1 MKICFPVSANQ
12 GLQSPV
18 YGHFGSAPMFLLVD
32 SEERSVAAVLNRDTD
47 HQHGAC
53 SPLKA
58 LGGHKVEAVVV
69 GGIGAGA
76 LNGLHQAGCKVY
88 QATAGTVSAN
98 LDGFLERQLA
108 ELTPAQT
115 CSGHQLHHCG
125 SHQPDPDFESGCG
138 F

>member
-1 MKICFPVSANQ
+1 MKICFPVSVNK
-12 GLQSPV
+12 GLESPIH
-18 YGHFGSAPMFLLVD
+18 GHFGSAPMFLLVD
-32 SEERSVAAVLNRDTD
+32 VEQRSVAEVLNRDSN

-69 GGIGAGA
+69 GGIGSGA
-76 LNGLHQAGCKVY
+76 LYGLHQAGCKVY

-98 LDGFLERQLA
+98 LNVFIQQQLA
-108 ELTPAQT
+108 ELTLEQT
-115 CSGHQLHHCG
+115 CSGHQVHDCG
-125 SHQPDPDFESGCG
+125 SHQQAPDFEFGCG